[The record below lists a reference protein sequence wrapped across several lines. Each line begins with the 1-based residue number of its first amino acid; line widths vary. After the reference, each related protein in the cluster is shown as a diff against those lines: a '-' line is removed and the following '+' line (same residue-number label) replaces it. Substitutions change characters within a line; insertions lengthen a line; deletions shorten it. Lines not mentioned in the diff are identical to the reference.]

1 LVPARGREAQ
11 QGDAVTKRPP
21 VKTGDEVDVHSK
33 WRHRIV
39 WRRGEVGRIKRMT
52 RRRERRTG
60 KQETRETEDR

>member
-1 LVPARGREAQ
+1 M
-11 QGDAVTKRPP
+11 TKRPP